1 MAMRIG
7 WPARQRVESR
17 PRVARAVEA
26 ARLVREGIMSDQAS
40 AGARRHFEA
49 VERAAATGP
58 LKKVM
63 RRAAH
68 GLSSQLVWET
78 ARAAQQAGRRPEE
91 VWAEAL
97 GNWLTAQE
105 MTPALAGVPRP
116 VELRRQAVW
125 GEIED
130 TLRMLRAS

>member
-1 MAMRIG
+1 MRIG
-7 WPARQRVESR
+7 WRGRQRVEYR
-17 PRVARAVEA
+17 PRVAHAVEA
-26 ARLVREGIMSDQAS
+26 ARLVREGIMSEQAS

-78 ARAAQQAGRRPEE
+78 ARAAHQARRRPEE
-91 VWAEAL
+91 SCAEAL
-97 GNWLTAQE
+97 ANWLTA
-105 MTPALAGVPRP
+105 
-116 VELRRQAVW
+116 
-125 GEIED
+125 
-130 TLRMLRAS
+130 